1 LIIRGQ
7 SLQYLLN
14 LHLALAHQLAPYHQQ
29 VDADKEAEEQ
39 VSEEEEDEEENSA
52 KRKKAQYSRSTYL

>member
-14 LHLALAHQLAPYHQQ
+14 LHLALAHQLAPYHQG
-29 VDADKEAEEQ
+29 VDDDEADGEEAEEQ

-52 KRKKAQYSRSTYL
+52 KRKKAQYK